1 MLLWTLIFQ
10 NVELRTRT
18 FTQVI
23 ELCFNDLIFQIL
35 YVTPI
40 RGETIDNEIEISSE
54 HVKVYINLI
63 FLKKV
68 WNYFW
73 KE

>member
-23 ELCFNDLIFQIL
+23 ELCFNDLIFQIFTVT

-68 WNYFW
+68 
-73 KE
+73 

>member
-54 HVKVYINLI
+54 HVKVYINLL
-63 FLKKV
+63 FSKKV
-68 WNYFW
+68 
-73 KE
+73 

>member
-68 WNYFW
+68 
-73 KE
+73 